1 MLLVVLVAAGALV
14 VLVGLV
20 LVAGILVV
28 VVVDVVVVVGL
39 VVVVSLVVVVG
50 RGVVVG
56 LVVVVVVLLTVVN
69 GLVVVVVVVDVKV
82 GRVLTGTAGTGT
94 ITSFS
99 LSDKKA
105 FSTLR
110 TSTSSPRSTKG
121 LIWPSPSLVRPFS
134 GGPRGSL
141 RIARG
146 SSVNGG
152 TDSSRSSST
161 IRLAVTGG

>member
-1 MLLVVLVAAGALV
+1 MLLVV
-14 VLVGLV
+14 
-20 LVAGILVV
+20 VAGLLVV
-28 VVVDVVVVVGL
+28 VVVDIVVVVGLVVEVGLVVVVGRVVVVGLLVVVGL
-39 VVVVSLVVVVG
+39 VVVV
-50 RGVVVG
+50 
-56 LVVVVVVLLTVVN
+56 LLTVIN
-69 GLVVVVVVVDVKV
+69 GLVVVVVVVDLKV
-82 GRVLTGTAGTGT
+82 GSVLTGTAGTGT

-105 FSTLR
+105 FSTLT

-121 LIWPSPSLVRPFS
+121 LIWPSPSLVLPFS

-141 RIARG
+141 RDARG

-161 IRLAVTGG
+161 IRLAVTGV